1 MIMKSKSMY
10 VMMVAAMML
19 TTACRPEQDTRIDVM
34 TFNIRLNTPSDS
46 LNSWPYRVDNV
57 SAMVRYYEPDVIGTQ
72 EVLPIQFAD
81 LKKVLADYT
90 ALGVG
95 REDGKEKGE
104 RCALF
109 YKTNRFELI
118 DNGDFALSEN
128 PDNIGPKGWDAA
140 CPRVAT
146 WAILKDKDSGKQF
159 FALNTHLD
167 HIGQVAR
174 SEGAKLLVERMKTI
188 ANGMPAVLTGDFNSN
203 PDSEPIQILIGSDL
217 QYTAQ
222 TSPVKYGPSWS
233 FHDFGRRPIE
243 KRSLIDYIFTS
254 PNFQALKYRVI
265 ADKPDNGYISDH
277 CPVMSTL
284 LLK

>member
-1 MIMKSKSMY
+1 MKYKSLYGLML
-10 VMMVAAMML
+10 AATML
-19 TTACRPEQDTRIDVM
+19 ATACCPKQDARIDVM
-34 TFNIRLNTPSDS
+34 TFNVRLNTPSDS

-72 EVLPIQFAD
+72 EVLPDQFAD
-81 LKKVLADYT
+81 LKKVLTDYT

-95 REDGKEKGE
+95 REDGKDKGE

-128 PDNIGPKGWDAA
+128 PENIGPKGWDAA

-146 WAILKDKDSGKQF
+146 WAILKDKATGKKF

-167 HIGQVAR
+167 HIGKVAR
-174 SEGAKLLVERMKTI
+174 REGAKLLVERMKTI
-188 ANGMPAVLTGDFNSN
+188 SNGLPAVLTGDFNSH
-203 PDSEPIQILIGSDL
+203 PDSEPIQTIIAGGV

-233 FHDFGRRPIE
+233 FHGFGRRPIE
-243 KRSLIDYIFTS
+243 ERSLIDYIFTS
-254 PNFQALKYRVI
+254 PNFESLKYRVI

-277 CPVMSTL
+277 CPIMSTL